1 MGATWRET
9 FLADG
14 RLSPRTARVKTSMRF
29 VSRLFLL
36 LSDLREPS
44 KSARLLLLVPL
55 FPGRSP
61 RMTVAAP
68 SPVTSL
74 RRRTWRPQEACQV
87 QVCFQ
92 DSDEDPARPRE
103 GRGGEPDREEDHHSG
118 PLRDPWQVHLEARLS
133 LHSLW
138 ISNPMMLLKLKV
150 LIVLPS

>member
-1 MGATWRET
+1 MGTLARATSSGSVIFLPLLWPTLKNLPLET
-9 FLADG
+9 L
-14 RLSPRTARVKTSMRF
+14 RLTLERSSMTSTRPPILCSPTC
-29 VSRLFLL
+29 
-36 LSDLREPS
+36 
-44 KSARLLLLVPL
+44 
-55 FPGRSP
+55 PG
-61 RMTVAAP
+61 
-68 SPVTSL
+68 
-74 RRRTWRPQEACQV
+74 RPQEACEV

-103 GRGGEPDREEDHHSG
+103 GRGGEPDREEGHHSG